1 MAQLI
6 VSIILL
12 VLEILWS
19 FCIRMIEGP
28 ELILIGLLAMPIFL
42 YKKTNKKVWSLYCLW
57 ATVTLLAP
65 EIVMPILVSSGK
77 IATYSEPLSC
87 DIEVVKQLNG
97 VIFVTSL
104 VVYLFIFYV
113 ECIKVTIESSKATT
127 STSELNSNYKIKRC
141 HTVMAFVLFTTA
153 VVALLSI
160 PVYNLKELLTNVG
173 VQILIQVMVYAVW
186 IIHSNATVTSRKVE
200 LLELEIPELNIDK
213 QVNARDLNDAE
224 ESTEAES

>member
-1 MAQLI
+1 MSQLI
-6 VSIILL
+6 VSIVLL
-12 VLEILWS
+12 ILEILWS

-28 ELILIGLLAMPIFL
+28 ELILIGLLAFPIFL

-57 ATVTLLAP
+57 ATVTLVAS
-65 EIVMPILVSSGK
+65 EIAIPILASNGK
-77 IATYSEPLSC
+77 IVTDGKPLSC

-104 VVYLFIFYV
+104 LVYLFIFYV
-113 ECIKVTIESSKATT
+113 ECLKVTVKSSREITNAT
-127 STSELNSNYKIKRC
+127 ELNSDYKIRRC
-141 HTVMAFVLFTTA
+141 HTVMAFVLFTTI

-160 PVYNLKELLTNVG
+160 PVYNLKGLLTNVG

-186 IIHSNATVTSRKVE
+186 IIHNNATVTSRKVE

-213 QVNARDLNDAE
+213 QVNVSDLDNAE
-224 ESTEAES
+224 KSTEAES